1 MISTNTTKHAIIML
15 QKTKQIGN
23 DFPLKHGS
31 IVAFGTF
38 QKMWKRSFYLLKL
51 LTIHIQERKTIT
63 KVLLMHK
70 NYNFQILDV
79 LLDNSKNLY
88 F

>member
-1 MISTNTTKHAIIML
+1 MISTKTTKHAIIML
-15 QKTKQIGN
+15 QKTKQIGK

-31 IVAFGTF
+31 IVAFRTF

-51 LTIHIQERKTIT
+51 LTIHIEERKTIT

-70 NYNFQILDV
+70 NYNFQI
-79 LLDNSKNLY
+79 
-88 F
+88 